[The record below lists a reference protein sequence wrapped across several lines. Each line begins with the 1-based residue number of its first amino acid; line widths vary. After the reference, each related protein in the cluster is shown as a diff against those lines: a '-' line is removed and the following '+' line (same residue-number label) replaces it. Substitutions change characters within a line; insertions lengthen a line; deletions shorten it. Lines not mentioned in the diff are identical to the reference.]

1 MAVRSLARDLQ
12 DEATCPI
19 CLDLFSEPVSL
30 GCGHNFCRACVDRS
44 RGVGDAPFLCP
55 ECRKPCATRSL
66 RPNRPLGRVA
76 TALRRL
82 GPAQGRGG
90 SCDLCAEHLE
100 PLKLFCKN
108 DQSPVCVVCD
118 RAREHRTHHVVP
130 AEEAAQTYRGTFP
143 KILEDLR
150 EKMKK
155 AQKLQAEKVKTS
167 EAWQVK
173 VQERKQRTV
182 AEFEKFRQLLA
193 EEELRVLRELEEEE
207 AAVVEVLRQEE
218 STLAAQGRS
227 VEELISEL
235 EGRTERPALGLLQ
248 GIGEILSR
256 IKRLELQT
264 PKAISMELKTVCKVP
279 GLVETLRRF
288 QVVVTLDPKSAHPCL
303 TLSEDQRSVLQTRP
317 WNGQP
322 GAEGLFGVFP
332 SVLGSEQLSA
342 GRHYWE
348 VEVRDRGR
356 WLIGVCKEDADRKNS
371 PTWTSGYGFW
381 SKGDLFPAGVFSPQK
396 TPHPR
401 VGVFLDYEA
410 GELSFYN
417 VNEESHI
424 YTLPRACFSGPLRP
438 IFITPSWCQTR
449 LTVCPRQGNE
459 AKDTPSANGEKP
471 LRGSLRPPLFVF
483 GGAPALDLGLPSQLN
498 P

>member
-348 VEVRDRGR
+348 VEVGLLGPKGLHQATGEMPPAEVVASGLGQAGWVAIPGNLLSQVIGQKHSNMQVPTDRQVVAARG
-356 WLIGVCKEDADRKNS
+356 
-371 PTWTSGYGFW
+371 
-381 SKGDLFPAGVFSPQK
+381 
-396 TPHPR
+396 
-401 VGVFLDYEA
+401 
-410 GELSFYN
+410 
-417 VNEESHI
+417 
-424 YTLPRACFSGPLRP
+424 TL
-438 IFITPSWCQTR
+438 
-449 LTVCPRQGNE
+449 
-459 AKDTPSANGEKP
+459 
-471 LRGSLRPPLFVF
+471 
-483 GGAPALDLGLPSQLN
+483 ALA
-498 P
+498 